1 MNNTYKEL
9 PSGYKLK
16 KYFSLK
22 EISVQIIINL
32 IALLIMIIPII
43 TILIFNK
50 FEFVIPN
57 NDRQFLLELLIAIL
71 VLIVGIILVLFLHE
85 IIHAIFYKK
94 YTKENPKV
102 VINFQELSLK
112 VENVYI
118 KKKETIIIMLTPL
131 ILSLILFIP
140 TIIFPLNMINIAL
153 ILVFSSSLAI
163 ASDDLYTILAISEY
177 SKEALYIY
185 SNKIISIYDVE

>member
-22 EISVQIIINL
+22 EISVQIIITL

-43 TILIFNK
+43 SILIINK

-57 NDRQFLLELLIAIL
+57 NDRQILLELLIAIL
-71 VLIVGIILVLFLHE
+71 AFIVGIILVLFLHE

-118 KKKETIIIMLTPL
+118 KKKETIIIMLAPL

-140 TIIFPLNMINIAL
+140 TIIFPLNMINVAL
-153 ILVFSSSLAI
+153 ILIFSISFKSPKTV
-163 ASDDLYTILAISEY
+163 LYFLLSADT
-177 SKEALYIY
+177 
-185 SNKIISIYDVE
+185 

>member
-1 MNNTYKEL
+1 
-9 PSGYKLK
+9 
-16 KYFSLK
+16 
-22 EISVQIIINL
+22 
-32 IALLIMIIPII
+32 MIIPII
-43 TILIFNK
+43 TILIINK

>member
-9 PSGYKLK
+9 PNGYKLK

-57 NDRQFLLELLIAIL
+57 NDRQILLELLIAIL

-112 VENVYI
+112 VDI
-118 KKKETIIIMLTPL
+118 KKKETIIIMLAPL
-131 ILSLILFIP
+131 ILSLILFVP
-140 TIIFPLNMINIAL
+140 TIIFPLNMINVAL
-153 ILVFSSSLAI
+153 ILVFSISLAI
-163 ASDDLYTILAISEY
+163 ASDDFYTILAISEY